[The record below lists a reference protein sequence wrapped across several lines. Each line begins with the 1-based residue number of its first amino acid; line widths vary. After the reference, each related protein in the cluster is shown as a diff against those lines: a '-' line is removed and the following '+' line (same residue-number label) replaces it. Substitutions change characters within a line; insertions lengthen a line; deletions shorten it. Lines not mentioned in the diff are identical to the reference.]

1 MRRKE
6 DAVDYRFMPEPN
18 LPPLMLDTS
27 FIAHV
32 HGCMPELL
40 DDIQVALGVVVAH
53 STLHSC
59 HLVLILGFVCHQH
72 RYMQPMSE
80 GGYGLSEYEAQVIVS
95 APAAPQY
102 FDGVRL
108 C

>member
-1 MRRKE
+1 
-6 DAVDYRFMPEPN
+6 
-18 LPPLMLDTS
+18 
-27 FIAHV
+27 
-32 HGCMPELL
+32 
-40 DDIQVALGVVVAH
+40 
-53 STLHSC
+53 
-59 HLVLILGFVCHQH
+59 
-72 RYMQPMSE
+72 MQPMSE